1 VELIVKVVVPLG
13 TLVELIVKVLEPL
26 GTLVKPK

>member
-13 TLVELIVKVLEPL
+13 TLVELIVKVVEPL